1 MKKKI
6 VLGSLFG
13 DEGKGTVV
21 QWLCKEAIADNKSCI
36 VVRYCGGPQAGHTVT
51 HNGITH
57 EFSSFGSGTL
67 LGVPTYIAENVL
79 VDPICLCK
87 EWDVL
92 LDKGIEPEFRISSF
106 CRIITPYDVI
116 HARGDEKTLQDGT
129 TGHGV
134 YAAVIRNEDFPTYFS
149 DRNPE
154 DMLRNSREY
163 YSLEKDEE
171 LEELFISCYNRIK
184 DFYYTKMCS
193 SDVLIYEGTQGLLLD
208 AERGFYPNVTATKVG
223 LNALDEETLKDAE
236 VYFVT
241 RTYLTRH
248 GNGFKPVSHP
258 FIKENESNHTN
269 EFQGE
274 FKTGLFEFPILNA
287 AFQRHCLDNYVRKY
301 NLNINLV
308 VTHLDIPKIT
318 YWYID
323 KCQSYRSTEV
333 DVNSIMKVFE
343 NNINFNIKN
352 FYYSDN
358 NISNIKKFIL

>member
-1 MKKKI
+1 MEKKI

-21 QWLCKEAIADNKSCI
+21 QWLCKEAIADNKKCV
-36 VVRYCGGPQAGHTVT
+36 VVRFCGGPQAGHTVT

-67 LGVPTYIAENVL
+67 LGVPTFIAEDVL

-163 YSLEKDEE
+163 YGLEKDEE

-184 DFYYTKMCS
+184 DFYYTKRCS

-223 LNALDEETLKDAE
+223 LNALDEKTLEGAE

-248 GNGFKPVSHP
+248 GNGYNPKYFDC
-258 FIKENESNHTN
+258 FDREESNKTN
-269 EFQGE
+269 EFQGKFKIGSME
-274 FKTGLFEFPILNA
+274 FSLLDQ
-287 AFQRHCLDNYVRKY
+287 AFKRHCIDNYITKC
-301 NLNINLV
+301 NIKPKLV
-308 VTHLDIPKIT
+308 ITHLDLPENKPYFYYNKDGRLRYFLDHDRGSIIALFAKNIPICLVQ
-318 YWYID
+318 I
-323 KCQSYRSTEV
+323 
-333 DVNSIMKVFE
+333 F
-343 NNINFNIKN
+343 
-352 FYYSDN
+352 YSDN
-358 NISNIKKFIL
+358 NLSDIKKW

>member
-1 MKKKI
+1 MEKKI

-21 QWLCKEAIADNKSCI
+21 QWLCKEAIADNKKCA
-36 VVRYCGGPQAGHTVT
+36 VVRFCGGPQAGHTVT

-67 LGVPTYIAENVL
+67 LGVPTYITENVL

-92 LDKGIEPEFRISSF
+92 LDKGIEPEFRISTL

-116 HARGDEKTLQDGT
+116 HAREDKKTLQDGT

-134 YAAVIRNEDFPTYFS
+134 YAAVIRNEDFPTYFL

-154 DMLRNSREY
+154 DMLKNSREY
-163 YSLEKDEE
+163 YGLEKDEE

-184 DFYYTKMCS
+184 DFYYTKVFP

-208 AERGFYPNVTATKVG
+208 AERGFYPNVTATEVG
-223 LNALDEETLKDAE
+223 LNALDEETLEDAE

-248 GNGFKPVSHP
+248 GSGYDPQYFDCFVR
-258 FIKENESNHTN
+258 EESNKTN
-269 EFQGE
+269 EFQGKFKVGAME
-274 FKTGLFEFPILNA
+274 FSLLGQAFE
-287 AFQRHCLDNYVRKY
+287 RHCIDNYINKY
-301 NLNINLV
+301 NIKPNLV
-308 VTHLDIPKIT
+308 VTHLDLPENKA
-318 YWYID
+318 YYYYD
-323 KCQSYRSTEV
+323 KNERLRYFL
-333 DVNSIMKVFE
+333 DPDKDSIMSLFVEYIPIYLKKIF
-343 NNINFNIKN
+343 
-352 FYYSDN
+352 YSDN
-358 NISNIKKFIL
+358 NLSDIKEW

>member
-1 MKKKI
+1 MEKKI

-21 QWLCKEAIADNKSCI
+21 QWLCKEAIADNKKCA
-36 VVRYCGGPQAGHTVT
+36 VVRFCGGPQAGHTVT

-92 LDKGIEPEFRISSF
+92 LDKGIEPEFRISTL

-116 HARGDEKTLQDGT
+116 HAREDKKTLQDGT

-134 YAAVIRNEDFPTYFS
+134 YAAVIRNEDFPTYFL

-154 DMLRNSREY
+154 DMLKNSREY
-163 YSLEKDEE
+163 YGLEKDEE

-184 DFYYTKMCS
+184 DFYYTKVFP

-208 AERGFYPNVTATKVG
+208 AERGFYPNVTATEVG
-223 LNALDEETLKDAE
+223 LNALDEETLEGAE

-248 GNGFKPVSHP
+248 GNGYDPEHFNC
-258 FIKENESNHTN
+258 FDREESNKTN

-274 FKTGLFEFPILNA
+274 FKVGAMEFSLLDQ
-287 AFQRHCLDNYVRKY
+287 AFKRHCIDNYITKY
-301 NLNINLV
+301 NIKPNLV
-308 VTHLDIPKIT
+308 VTHLDFPEDKFYYYYGRNGLNVLKYDKNTIMSLFVENVPIYLNKI
-318 YWYID
+318 
-323 KCQSYRSTEV
+323 
-333 DVNSIMKVFE
+333 F
-343 NNINFNIKN
+343 
-352 FYYSDN
+352 YSDN
-358 NISNIKKFIL
+358 NLSDIKEW